1 LFRKSNLTS
10 TKPNVWWLHPNVMSV
25 SLFIERNTR
34 NLHFWELLEIYSSPP
49 LISLTPLQWKS
60 DTRSSLSCNK
70 KVALWLIGWGV
81 SLDGENLVVF
91 YDIKSGLIIALGLRL
106 WGLTLLSTIF
116 QLYHGRQ
123 YYWWRKPDYPE
134 KTIELSQVTDKL
146 LSHNVVWSTP
156 RYRLDSN
163 SQL

>member
-1 LFRKSNLTS
+1 
-10 TKPNVWWLHPNVMSV
+10 M
-25 SLFIERNTR
+25 TR
-34 NLHFWELLEIYSSPP
+34 GVAYPAI
-49 LISLTPLQWKS
+49 K
-60 DTRSSLSCNK
+60 R
-70 KVALWLIGWGV
+70 VALWLIGWGV

-91 YDIKSGLIIALGLRL
+91 YDVKSGLIIALGLGL
-106 WGLTLLSTIF
+106 LGLTLLSTIF

-156 RYRLDSN
+156 RYQLD
-163 SQL
+163 